1 VSKGGRTVIITGGA
15 GDLARGIACC
25 FEGQGYTVLAPGRD
39 ALDVADPDQV
49 TSWFKRVP
57 LCDVLINN
65 AGNLA
70 DSPFVKM
77 TEAGWSRV
85 IDVSL
90 SGAFR
95 CSKAVLR
102 PMRKA
107 GGGHIINIGSYSA
120 LTGPAGQA
128 NYAAAKAGLIG
139 LTLSLAKEMGSSNIR
154 VNCVLPG
161 FLETKFVSDVT
172 PAAAAAILNE
182 HQLARFNTVEDAA
195 RFVAFLDTMANVSGQ
210 VFQLDS
216 RVSRWC

>member
-1 VSKGGRTVIITGGA
+1 
-15 GDLARGIACC
+15 
-25 FEGQGYTVLAPGRD
+25 
-39 ALDVADPDQV
+39 
-49 TSWFKRVP
+49 
-57 LCDVLINN
+57 
-65 AGNLA
+65 
-70 DSPFVKM
+70 M